1 MRYFDVEVRFENDI
15 IEGSKESRDIEKK
28 LKTFSDNYCEKL
40 NNNFYV
46 CFTFYEDNGT
56 DGNYSGVSFI
66 FAGIGTTDDLRS
78 EIYSLWSST
87 GIKGKIESIEETTYR
102 SVSRSVDVAE
112 RSFSSATTRKHFQNL
127 FLSRAEFDEYIVD
140 AINKTKLKEYAKKK
154 HLNTLI
160 DEANRI
166 FSCPMGEFTGH
177 PVHYIISPQRG
188 TPLKTAENL
197 TGALLFQNRL
207 QSNRIVHYICGSNF
221 NEKVEIAALYK
232 NVISGTLLISL
243 KDPDNHDGHA
253 RHIETDIKHICK
265 LAVEYQNKVLT
276 IFDIPKDEQRLVEKV
291 LIHCEG
297 KLAFIHISEDAADRK
312 KSVKYLKDR
321 ARENEIT
328 DTAPLIEMLGTEEK
342 TRYICDLDRIFD
354 HFYSVHLR
362 NNKYPAYA
370 SIKVKKAEKI
380 NVKGDASRELD
391 EMIGLKEVKS
401 IVKQSVSFFRMQELY
416 KQRNIPIATPA
427 RSMVFTGN
435 PGTAK
440 TTVARLIARIFRDN
454 KILENGRLVEVGR
467 ADLVGKYVGWTA
479 CQVKEAFERARGSV
493 LFIDE
498 AYSLVDDKH
507 GMYGDEAI
515 NTIVQE
521 MENHRD
527 ETIVIF
533 AGYPDEMEDFLSRN
547 PGLRSRIAFHVH
559 FPDYNEDELM
569 DILKLTI
576 KNRSMLLSAEAE
588 ESARSIIASAAKTSD
603 FGNGR
608 FIRNLTEKAVMQM
621 SERLAEKNY
630 ETLSDSE
637 LVTLQPEDFCIPQYM
652 SDNKPKEK
660 VRIGF

>member
-1 MRYFDVEVRFENDI
+1 MRYFDVEVRFGNDI
-15 IEGSKESRDIEKK
+15 KEGSKESKDIEKK
-28 LKTFSDNYCEKL
+28 LKTFSNNYFMNQK
-40 NNNFYV
+40 NNRYL
-46 CFTFYEDNGT
+46 CFTYFENKGT

-78 EIYSLWSST
+78 EIYSLWNST
-87 GIKGKIESIEETTYR
+87 GIKGKIETLEETTYKTALN
-102 SVSRSVDVAE
+102 SVA
-112 RSFSSATTRKHFQNL
+112 SADSCFYSASIRKNMQYY
-127 FLSRAEFDEYIVD
+127 FLRNAAFDEYIVD
-140 AINKTKLKEYAKKK
+140 EINKTKLKEYAKKK
-154 HLNTLI
+154 HLNSLI
-160 DEANRI
+160 EEADRI
-166 FSCPMGEFTGH
+166 FSCPMGKFTGH
-177 PVHYIISPQRG
+177 PVHYIISPKG
-188 TPLKTAENL
+188 DNLLKTAESL
-197 TGALLFQNRL
+197 TGALFFQNRL
-207 QSNRIVHYICGSNF
+207 ESKRMVHYVCGDNNYERS
-221 NEKVEIAALYK
+221 EITELYN
-232 NVISGTLLISL
+232 NVVSGTLLISL
-243 KDPDNHDGHA
+243 KDPENHDSYA
-253 RHIETDIKHICK
+253 RRFEPDIKHICK
-265 LAVEYQNKVLT
+265 LAIEYQNRVLT
-276 IFDIPKDEQRLVEKV
+276 IFDVPKDEQGLIEK
-291 LIHCEG
+291 IMIYSEG
-297 KLAFIHISEDAADRK
+297 KIAFVHISEDAADRK

-362 NNKYPAYA
+362 KNKYPSYA
-370 SIKVKKAEKI
+370 SIDVPKTEKNI
-380 NVKGDASRELD
+380 AKGDASYELD

-416 KQRNIPIATPA
+416 KQRNIPLATPA

-440 TTVARLIARIFRDN
+440 TTVARLMARIFRDN

-479 CQVKEAFERARGSV
+479 CQVKEAFKRARGSV

-527 ETIVIF
+527 DTIVIF

-588 ESARSIIASAAKTSD
+588 ESARSIISGAAKTSD

-621 SERLAEKNY
+621 SQRLAYKNY
-630 ETLSDSE
+630 DTLTDSE
-637 LVTLQPEDFCIPQYM
+637 LVTLQPEDFRIPQYM
-652 SDNKPKEK
+652 GDNKHKEK

>member
-1 MRYFDVEVRFENDI
+1 MRYFDVEVRFEDDI
-15 IEGSKESRDIEKK
+15 KKDSKESRYIEKK
-28 LKTFSDNYCEKL
+28 LKTFSDHYCNKKK
-40 NNNFYV
+40 NNRYLY
-46 CFTFYEDNGT
+46 FTFFENNGT
-56 DGNYSGVSFI
+56 DESYCGINFI
-66 FAGIGTTDDLRS
+66 FAGIGTTDELRT
-78 EIYSLWSST
+78 EVYSLWNST
-87 GIKGKIESIEETTYR
+87 GIKGKIETLEEITYETALNSVESADRCFYSTSI
-102 SVSRSVDVAE
+102 
-112 RSFSSATTRKHFQNL
+112 RKNMQYYYLRN
-127 FLSRAEFDEYIVD
+127 AAFDEYIVD
-140 AINKTKLKEYAKKK
+140 EINKIKLKEYAKKK
-154 HLNTLI
+154 HLNSLI
-160 DEANRI
+160 DEADRI
-166 FSCPMGEFTGH
+166 FSCPMGKFTGH
-177 PVHYIISPQRG
+177 PVHYIISPKG
-188 TPLKTAENL
+188 DNLLKTAESL

-207 QSNRIVHYICGSNF
+207 QSKRMIHYVCGDNNYERSVIK
-221 NEKVEIAALYK
+221 ELYN
-232 NVISGTLLISL
+232 NVVSGTLLISL
-243 KDPDNHDGHA
+243 KDPENHDSYA
-253 RHIETDIKHICK
+253 RRFEPDIKHICN
-265 LAVEYQNKVLT
+265 LAIEYQNRVLT
-276 IFDIPKDEQRLVEKV
+276 IFDVPKDERRLIEK
-291 LIHCEG
+291 IMTYSEG
-297 KLAFIHISEDAADRK
+297 KLAFVHIHEDAADRK
-312 KSVKYLKDR
+312 KSVKYLKER

-328 DTAPLIEMLGTEEK
+328 DIAPLIEMLGTEEK
-342 TRYICDLDRIFD
+342 SWYTCDLDRIFN
-354 HFYSVHLR
+354 HFYSTHLR

-370 SIKVKKAEKI
+370 SIKVNKAEKVI
-380 NVKGDASRELD
+380 VKGDASRELD

-440 TTVARLIARIFRDN
+440 TTVARLMARIFRDN

-479 CQVKEAFERARGSV
+479 CQVKEAFKRASGSV

-527 ETIVIF
+527 DTIVIF
-533 AGYPDEMEDFLSRN
+533 AGYPDEMEDFLRRN

-588 ESARSIIASAAKTSD
+588 ESARSIISGVAKTSD